1 MDVLLGSVG
10 RKLDKVVEL
19 KVDEEALFE
28 RISGRRIH
36 QASGR
41 SYHIK
46 FNPPK
51 VPDVDDVTGEPLVQR
66 PDDKVETLKARIDVY
81 NQKTAPIASYYQKK
95 HLLKSIDAMQ
105 KINQIQDQI
114 KNILLH

>member
-1 MDVLLGSVG
+1 LGSVN
-10 RKLDKVVEL
+10 RKLNKVIEL
-19 KVDEEALFE
+19 KVNEEALFE

-51 VPDVDDVTGEPLVQR
+51 VEGKDDLTGEELVQR
-66 PDDKVETLKARIDVY
+66 PDDKVETLKARLDVY
-81 NQKTAPIASYYQKK
+81 NQKTAPISSYYSK
-95 HLLKSIDAMQ
+95 HNLLKTVDAMQ
-105 KINQIQDQI
+105 KINVIQS
-114 KNILLH
+114 NIDSILMH